1 MQVKE
6 ICSQIS
12 AESKIKKQNKN
23 KNEEGG
29 KTHTNKNPKKQDM
42 KKLGNSFSNVLP
54 PFFCLPHTSE
64 AQLELVTPPPFFWGG
79 EGGFPLLRHV
89 FVHLQAE
96 HRESRKLEIKA
107 PALLRSEHI
116 SSGI

>member
-1 MQVKE
+1 
-6 ICSQIS
+6 
-12 AESKIKKQNKN
+12 
-23 KNEEGG
+23 
-29 KTHTNKNPKKQDM
+29 M
-42 KKLGNSFSNVLP
+42 KKLGISFSNVLP

-64 AQLELVTPPPFFWGG
+64 AQLELVTPPPFFWG

-107 PALLRSEHI
+107 PALLRSERI
-116 SSGI
+116 SLGI